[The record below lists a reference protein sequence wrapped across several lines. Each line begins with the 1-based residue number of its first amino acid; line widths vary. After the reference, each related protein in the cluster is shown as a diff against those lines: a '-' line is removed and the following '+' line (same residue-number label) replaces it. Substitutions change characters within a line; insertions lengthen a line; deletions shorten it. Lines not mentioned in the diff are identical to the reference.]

1 MEVLLE
7 LMATIKELP
16 STDRPREKALR
27 YGIETLSDVEL
38 IALLLNNGYQ
48 GNNVIEISTSLL
60 HKYKGIVGLLTV
72 PIKELKKNKGIK
84 DVGALKIALICEF
97 YRRINQK
104 IYTIEKIKVD
114 NTYLYNKYKSV
125 FYLTNQEQLIL
136 IILNKQRRIIF
147 ETTLYKG
154 SGDNFPFDYQDIYKE
169 IVKYDGYSFYL
180 IHNHPSGDC
189 SPTKS
194 DEIATFMIST
204 EAKRNRRPLIDH
216 LIIGDGCYYSFRK
229 NEKIT
234 FSC

>member
-16 STDRPREKALR
+16 PTDRPREKALR

-38 IALLLNNGYQ
+38 IALLLNSGYQ

-104 IYTIEKIKVD
+104 IYTLEKVKVD

-154 SGDNFPFDYQDIYKE
+154 S
-169 IVKYDGYSFYL
+169 L
-180 IHNHPSGDC
+180 
-189 SPTKS
+189 
-194 DEIATFMIST
+194 
-204 EAKRNRRPLIDH
+204 L
-216 LIIGDGCYYSFRK
+216 
-229 NEKIT
+229 
-234 FSC
+234 